1 MYGTVKE
8 ISAELFREYGADE
21 PLAVLIW
28 DAAAVRFFAHADHP
42 TDADVLAILESIGC
56 TDIDTYQEQGVNRQ
70 CVEGAM
76 QHIVNARA
84 ALRSVAVNAQA
95 LEAVLALAALAI
107 DMDDPHSQN
116 AEFIDDIAAIEAVR
130 AALNY

>member
-8 ISAELFREYGADE
+8 ISAELFREYGAGE

-28 DAAAVRFFAHADHP
+28 DAAAVQFFAHAHHP
-42 TDADVLAILESIGC
+42 SDADVLAILETIGC

-70 CVEGAM
+70 CVESAM

-84 ALRSVAVNAQA
+84 ALRHVAVNAQA

-107 DMDDPHSQN
+107 DMDDPHSKS
-116 AEFIDDIAAIEAVR
+116 AEFIDDIAAIETVR
-130 AALNY
+130 AALKP